1 MESLKTVVPLVAQKM
16 THTQISEEILIPEDE
31 LLKQLLISRGL
42 GLRHTYAEG
51 KSIQRAWWAKT
62 QGFLNGE
69 SYYLY
74 GGAGVGKTYLAAAL
88 MKEYIK
94 AGVLTPTPIEK
105 DGSIMMR
112 MPRECRFISMTDLL
126 MEIKQTFEYGAEQKE
141 SKVIEKYTST
151 PCLILD
157 DIGVEKITEWT
168 LQTLY
173 TIIDRRYKDMKQTLI
188 TSNIGLKELR
198 DNLGERIPSR
208 IAEMCGMANI
218 LQLGGKDRR
227 LL

>member
-1 MESLKTVVPLVAQKM
+1 MESLKTVVPLVMNKT
-16 THTQISEEILIPEDE
+16 THMQISDETLIAEPE
-31 LLKQLLISRGL
+31 LLKQLLMKRGL
-42 GLRHTYAEG
+42 GLRHTFAEG
-51 KSIQRAWWAKT
+51 KNIKEVWWKKT
-62 QGFLNGE
+62 QGFLKGE

-88 MKEYIK
+88 MKEYMK
-94 AGVLTPTPIEK
+94 AGVLVPTPIER
-105 DGSIMMR
+105 DGNIMMR

-126 MEIKQTFEYGAEQKE
+126 MEIKQTFEYDSQEKE
-141 SKVIEKYTST
+141 SKVIERYTST

>member
-1 MESLKTVVPLVAQKM
+1 M
-16 THTQISEEILIPEDE
+16 THTQASEEILIAEDE
-31 LLKQLLISRGL
+31 LLKQLLINRGL
-42 GLRHTYAEG
+42 GLRHTFADG
-51 KSIQRAWWAKT
+51 KNIKDVWWKKT
-62 QGFLNGE
+62 QGFLDGE

-88 MKEYIK
+88 MKEYMK
-94 AGVLTPTPIEK
+94 AGVLTPVTVEK
-105 DGSIMMR
+105 NGQPYIKI
-112 MPRECRFISMTDLL
+112 PRECRFISMTDLL
-126 MEIKQTFEYGAEQKE
+126 MEIKQTFETDSRERE
-141 SKVIEKYTST
+141 SYVIERYTST

-173 TIIDRRYKDMKQTLI
+173 TIIDKRYKDMKQTLI

-227 LL
+227 LQ

>member
-1 MESLKTVVPLVAQKM
+1 MQKM
-16 THTQISEEILIPEDE
+16 THTQISDETLIAEDE
-31 LLKQLLISRGL
+31 LLKQLLMKRGL
-42 GLRHTYAEG
+42 GLRHTFAEG
-51 KSIQRAWWAKT
+51 KNIKEVWWKKT
-62 QGFLNGE
+62 QGFLKGE

-88 MKEYIK
+88 MKEYMK
-94 AGVLTPTPIEK
+94 AGVLYPVTIIK
-105 DGSIMMR
+105 DNESMVR
-112 MPRECRFISMTDLL
+112 MPRDCRFISMTDLL
-126 MEIKQTFEYGAEQKE
+126 IEIKQTFEYDSQEKE

-173 TIIDRRYKDMKQTLI
+173 TIIDKRYKDMKQTLI